1 MLERGFLFVAVFLY
15 KELAIGDHIKITYV
29 PIKERKGRKGEGEW
43 GKKEGQKEG
52 KEKNEKRKSH
62 LV

>member
-1 MLERGFLFVAVFLY
+1 MFMLERGFLFVAVFLY

-29 PIKERKGRKGEGEW
+29 PVKERKGRKGKGS
-43 GKKEGQKEG
+43 GAKRKGRK